1 MKLRIVFI
9 LAIFASLL
17 LPAYAQQDY
26 ASDALLYSGSS
37 LSGTARFQGLG
48 GAQTALGAD
57 LGSLSGNPAGLGMYK
72 KSEWSVSPALGY
84 AGTSAAYIGNT
95 TREGKLAFSVPNVGV
110 VFSSAKEET
119 APGKWRGGAFGVSFS
134 RQNSFQN
141 RYAFDGINNVSSI
154 ADRFAFEANERGAS
168 VNTLRNE
175 YDFNSNTTSSPYDG
189 GATALYFQTYL
200 VNPVGTNDVNNNEY
214 FQFEAQDEP
223 EGSSRTSVRQQK
235 TLTTTGSASQWNIA
249 YGGNYDDKLYFGA
262 SLGIARLNYQ
272 SINKYDES
280 YVNGKVFR
288 GLTLNQDFNIR
299 GTGANFT
306 AGVIYRA
313 NDVFR
318 LGASFTTPTVYGLSE
333 TYDSSVD
340 VDRIAIPKL
349 DYNGNQEVDNQGR
362 PLFVDIDPTYT
373 VRTAPRSFNYNL
385 TTPFKASGGVAFFL
399 GKGGFISADVEYI
412 PYNTMKL
419 RTDGDASF
427 KTDFEQGNLALG
439 ITGIQQQF
447 QSVINFKVGGEF
459 RYNILRLRGG
469 FAYQADPYK
478 PSPANNL
485 DHTRLNFSLGGGVRL
500 PNYYIDLATTY
511 SRYKSANTP
520 YTLPDNSSYASALI
534 RNQFTNVVVTFGT
547 FF

>member
-1 MKLRIVFI
+1 MKLKIVFI
-9 LAIFASLL
+9 FATFPALL

-26 ASDALLYSGSS
+26 ASDALIYSGSS

-72 KSEWSVSPALGY
+72 KSEWSISPALGY
-84 AGTSAAYIGNT
+84 AGTSAQYIGNT
-95 TREGKLAFSVPNVGV
+95 TREGKFAFSVPNVGV

-119 APGKWRGGAFGVSFS
+119 APGRWRGGAFGVSFS

-141 RYAFDGINNVSSI
+141 RYAFDGVNNVSSI
-154 ADRFAFEANERGAS
+154 ADRFAFEANQRGAS
-168 VNTLRNE
+168 VNTLRSE
-175 YDFNSNTTSSPYDG
+175 YNFSSNTTSSAYDG
-189 GATALYFQTYL
+189 GATAMYFQAYL
-200 VNPVGTNDVNNNEY
+200 VNPFGSDSTSNNRY
-214 FQFEAQDEP
+214 FQFEAQGEP
-223 EGSSRTSVRQQK
+223 SGSSRTSVRQQK
-235 TLTTTGSASQWNIA
+235 TFTTSGAASQWNIS
-249 YGGNYDDKLYFGA
+249 YGGNYNDKLYFGA
-262 SLGIARLNYQ
+262 SVGIARLNYH
-272 SINKYDES
+272 SVNKYDES
-280 YVNGKVFR
+280 YFNGKVLN

-299 GTGANFT
+299 GTGVNFT

-313 NDVFR
+313 NDVLR

-340 VDRIAIPKL
+340 VARIAIPKL
-349 DYNGNQEVDNQGR
+349 DYNGDREVDKQGR
-362 PLFVDIDPTYT
+362 PLFVNIDPTYT
-373 VRTAPRSFNYNL
+373 VRTAPRNFNYNL

-399 GKGGFISADVEYI
+399 GKSGFITADAEYI
-412 PYNTMKL
+412 SYNTMKV

-427 KTDFEQGNLALG
+427 KTDFERGNPSLG

-447 QSVINFKVGGEF
+447 QSVINFKIGGEF
-459 RYNILRLRGG
+459 RYNVLRLRGG

-485 DHTRLNFSLGGGVRL
+485 DRTRLNFSLGGGVRL
-500 PNYYIDLATTY
+500 PNYYVDLATTY
-511 SRYKSANTP
+511 SQYKSANTP
-520 YTLPDNSSYASALI
+520 YTLPNSSNYASALI
-534 RNQFTNVVVTFGT
+534 RNQLTNVVLTFGT